1 MTPTTQESE
10 LDLSDYLRILRKRWR
25 WALAAFCT
33 VVAAAVAFTLL
44 QPDSYTAETR
54 VLVGQSEAES
64 VVTNESQNTSF
75 LTRTLAN
82 EISLIEG
89 DSVER
94 RVEAELGSVPKVSV
108 AAEGVSDVLRI
119 QAVSGTAEEAAEAA
133 NAYATAYVREKQE
146 RSAAEITAATD
157 KFNSDL
163 EQLGE
168 ARSELRL
175 PVVQLQTRLVGAV
188 TDQRRA
194 QLQQQIDLEEYRI
207 APQLNLLDARINAVA
222 KAVTDLE
229 LSGAFAATG
238 SAVVV
243 EAAIPPSSPS
253 NTPLSRS
260 IALGVV
266 AGTIVAIAAALFAH
280 TLDRN
285 VNTADDVRQLTN
297 LPVLG
302 SVPLSDD
309 VERPSLDLQ
318 TLERPESPVGDAYHR
333 VRTALQFSFLS
344 RDIRSVLIT
353 SANPAEG
360 KTTTSINL
368 AGALAAIGSRVILAD
383 FDFRRP
389 RLHQIFDIEMIPGLS
404 DHLLEGTPLHELAFT
419 VASANNS
426 LVVLPSGSTPPSPG
440 DLVSTPAFADLV
452 RLVEKEGDIAVF
464 DAPPVLPVSDAV
476 TLSRLVDAVIVT
488 ARAGS
493 THRDDLR
500 RTVETLQQVG
510 AEIAGIVLVG
520 ADSPDQYYRYKSD
533 SGKIAKN

>member
-33 VVAAAVAFTLL
+33 VVAAAIAFTLL

-344 RDIRSVLIT
+344 RDIRSVLVT

>member
-1 MTPTTQESE
+1 MLPTTPQSE
-10 LDLSDYLRILRKRWR
+10 LDLSDYLKILRDRWR
-25 WALAAFCT
+25 WALAAFCA
-33 VVAAAVAFTLL
+33 VVAVAIAFPLL
-44 QPDSYTAETR
+44 QSDTYTAETR

-64 VVTNESQNTSF
+64 VVTNEVQNSTF
-75 LTRTLAN
+75 LSRTLAN

-89 DSVER
+89 DAVR
-94 RVEAELGSVPKVSV
+94 QRVETELGSVPEVSV

-119 QAVSGTAEEAAEAA
+119 RAVAGTAEGAAAAA
-133 NAYATAYVREKQE
+133 NAYAKAYVEEKQD
-146 RSAAEITAATD
+146 RVAADITAATN
-157 KFNSDL
+157 KFNADL
-163 EQLGE
+163 EQLGQD
-168 ARSELRL
+168 RVELRL
-175 PVVQLQTRLVGAV
+175 ALVQLQTRQATAV
-188 TDQRRA
+188 TDDRRVR
-194 QLQQQIDLEEYRI
+194 LQQEIDLEQSRI

-238 SAVVV
+238 SAVVL
-243 EAAIPPSSPS
+243 ESAIPPSSTS

-260 IALGVV
+260 VALGLV
-266 AGTIVAIAAALFAH
+266 AGAIVAAAAALLAH

-285 VNTADDVRQLTN
+285 IRTADDVRLITN

-302 SVPLSDD
+302 SVPTADD

-318 TLERPESPVGDAYHR
+318 TLERPESPTGDAYHR

-344 RDIRSVLIT
+344 RDIRSVLVT

-360 KTTTSINL
+360 KTTSAVNL
-368 AGALAAIGSRVILAD
+368 AGAMAAIGSRVILAD

-389 RLHQIFDIEMIPGLS
+389 RLHRIFDIDMVPGLS
-404 DHLLEGTPLHELAFT
+404 DHLLDGTPLHELAFT
-419 VASANNS
+419 VADANNS

-476 TLSRLVDAVIVT
+476 SLSRLVDAVIIT
-488 ARAGS
+488 ARAGQ

-510 AEIAGIVLVG
+510 AEVAGVVLIG
-520 ADSPDQYYRYKSD
+520 AENPVQYYRYRSE
-533 SGKIAKN
+533 SAG